1 MKHLQK
7 FLDEYI
13 VFLRIEKGLSINSL
27 ESYRIDLNRFIK
39 FLDNYSIDDYE
50 SVESEIVL
58 KYFSMLKNLE
68 LSNRTIA
75 RNFST
80 LKGFFKYLN
89 SNEYITKNPLAKFK
103 PPKIEKKLPVVL
115 SQRDMEKILQAPNE
129 TTVLGLRDRA
139 MLEFA
144 YAAGTRVSE
153 LVNIQ
158 KTDLFFNEGI
168 IRILGK
174 GSKERFIPIGSHAIR
189 WTEDYLVK
197 SRIVL
202 VKQNKSGNYLFL
214 NNRGGKLTRM
224 GFWKIFKKYIEE
236 AGIKKSVHP
245 HSIRHSFATHLLEG
259 GADLRSVQ
267 ELLGHSDISTT
278 QIYTHIDREF
288 LKEVHKTFHPRG

>member
-13 VFLRIEKGLSINSL
+13 VFLRIEKGLSINSQD
-27 ESYRIDLNRFIK
+27 SYRIDLNRFIK

-58 KYFSMLKNLE
+58 KYFSMLKSLE

-75 RNFST
+75 RNFSA

-89 SNEYITKNPLAKFK
+89 ANEYITINPLAKFK

-115 SQRDMEKILQAPNE
+115 SQRDIEKILQAPNE
-129 TTVLGLRDRA
+129 TTVLGLRDKA
-139 MLEFA
+139 MFEFA

-153 LVNIQ
+153 LINIQ
-158 KTDLFFNEGI
+158 KTDLFFSEGI
-168 IRILGK
+168 IRVFGK
-174 GSKERFIPIGSHAIR
+174 GSKERFIPIGSHAIH
-189 WTEDYLVK
+189 WTEEYLVK
-197 SRIVL
+197 SRLVL

>member
-58 KYFSMLKNLE
+58 KYFSMLKSLE

-75 RNFST
+75 RNFSA

-89 SNEYITKNPLAKFK
+89 ANEYITKNPLAKFK

-115 SQRDMEKILQAPNE
+115 SQIDMEKILQAPNE
-129 TTVLGLRDRA
+129 TTVLGLRNKA

-144 YAAGTRVSE
+144 YATGTRVSE
-153 LVNIQ
+153 LINIQ
-158 KTDLFFNEGI
+158 KTDLFFSEGI
-168 IRILGK
+168 IRVFGK

-189 WTEDYLVK
+189 WTEEYLVK

>member
-13 VFLRIEKGLSINSL
+13 VFLRIEKGLSKNSQD
-27 ESYRIDLNRFIK
+27 SYRIDLNRFIK
-39 FLDNYSIDDYE
+39 FLDDYLINDYE
-50 SVESEIVL
+50 SIESEIVL
-58 KYFSMLKNLE
+58 KYFSMLKSLE

-75 RNFST
+75 RNFSA

-89 SNEYITKNPLAKFK
+89 ANEYITKNPLAKFK

-115 SQRDMEKILQAPNE
+115 SQRDIEKILQAPNE
-129 TTVLGLRDRA
+129 TTVLGLRDKA

-153 LVNIQ
+153 LINIQ
-158 KTDLFFNEGI
+158 KTDLFFSEGI

-189 WTEDYLVK
+189 WTEEYLVK

-224 GFWKIFKKYIEE
+224 GFWKIFQKYIEK